1 VTPQAIRT
9 QRSLCQLVVLY
20 ARGGDLHGFAATVHT
35 DTHQTTLDDPR
46 LPLMAGGWSRRAIDL
61 GGTLVVLA
69 VPNDPDS
76 LLADEE
82 VLEANRRD
90 DYMPYWASLWPAA
103 SEMAGALQHA
113 RWPAGTRVLEVGCG
127 LGLVGIAGLMQGW
140 EVTLSDYEPQ
150 ALRAAAVNAE
160 ANGFPHARTAV
171 LDWRRPP
178 AEEYSVILACD
189 VLYEPRNHTPIL
201 NLLDTMLAAD
211 GCAWIGEP
219 GRTPASQFHHAATD
233 AGYDV
238 TVRNAAG
245 QRQSFPARGQFQ
257 ILELRRTKHRDE

>member
-1 VTPQAIRT
+1 MAVVYSADGPFTSIATEPQR
-9 QRSLCQLVVLY
+9 
-20 ARGGDLHGFAATVHT
+20 VHT
-35 DTHQTTLDDPR
+35 DSPPTSLHDLR
-46 LPLMAGGWSRRAIDL
+46 LPPMAGGWTRRAIDL
-61 GGTLVVLA
+61 DWSVVTLA

-103 SEMAGALQHA
+103 SEMARALQHA
-113 RWPAGTRVLEVGCG
+113 RWPRGTQVLEVGCG
-127 LGLVGIAGLMQGW
+127 LGLVGIAGLLRDW
-140 EVTLSDYEPQ
+140 DVTLSDYEAQ
-150 ALRAAAVNAE
+150 AIRAAAVNAE

-171 LDWRRPP
+171 LDWRHPP
-178 AEEYSVILACD
+178 PQQYPGILACD
-189 VLYEPRNHTPIL
+189 VLYEPRNHAPIL
-201 NLLDTMLAAD
+201 RLLEAMLTPD

-233 AGYDV
+233 AGFGV
-238 TVRNAAG
+238 TVRNAEG

-257 ILELRRTKHRDE
+257 ILELRRSPIG